1 MVVVSVVVV
10 VNVESNVGGAVAVGV
25 VADGRAVSVVRVGV
39 GVVVDDEV
47 SSVVIVEVGVEAR
60 A

>member
-1 MVVVSVVVV
+1 MVSVVATVV
-10 VNVESNVGGAVAVGV
+10 V